1 MKHLALVLLALSAI
15 EGCLVSCSPSLTP
28 EQEAQR
34 DFREARVTDDLK
46 RRLELLDRAVEL
58 HPTPEAHLERAMLS
72 ETLRDPA
79 RAIADYTAAIRFVG
93 DGPVRAALLLN
104 RGVLYGKA
112 RRFDE
117 GEADLSEAIKATGSP
132 EAYLQRAWLRR
143 QAGKAADAE
152 RDVAEARKTGN
163 SLADPLYNEGVR
175 AVTRGDSAEAERM
188 FRFAI
193 DLDPLHPRAHI
204 AMARLHMER
213 HRFADAV
220 GEFDQA
226 IPSYPRDAELYYH
239 RGNAQLAAG
248 RGDQALAD
256 YEKAVGLAPN
266 EAIYL
271 ASRGMAWHR
280 VRNDVA
286 KAMVDFG
293 EAIRIDPKCHTA
305 WYHRGL
311 LDHEQ
316 GHLEG
321 AEQDLRRATSSRATP
336 EGCVALGR
344 VLHDRGEYDKALALF
359 RGALEIYKEPETR
372 KVISAEMDRTRLA
385 KENRK

>member
-1 MKHLALVLLALSAI
+1 MRYASLVLV
-15 EGCLVSCSPSLTP
+15 LVSCTASLTR
-28 EQEAQR
+28 EEEAER
-34 DFREARVTDDLK
+34 DLREARSTDDLQ

-58 HPTPEAHLERAMLS
+58 HPTTEAHLERAMLS
-72 ETLRDPA
+72 ESLREPA

-93 DGPVRAALLLN
+93 DASARGVLLLN

-132 EAYLQRAWLRR
+132 EAFLQRAWLRR
-143 QAGKAADAE
+143 QAGRTADAE

-175 AVTRGDSAEAERM
+175 MLTRGDSAEAERM
-188 FRFAI
+188 FRFAL
-193 DLDPLHPRAHI
+193 DLDPLHNRAHI
-204 AMARLHMER
+204 AMARIYMER
-213 HRFADAV
+213 HRFAEAV
-220 GEFDQA
+220 SEFDQA
-226 IPSYPRDAELYYH
+226 IPAYPRDAELYYH
-239 RGNAQLAAG
+239 RANAQLAAG
-248 RGDQALAD
+248 RGEQALAD
-256 YEKAVGLAPN
+256 YEKAVELAPK

-280 VRNDVA
+280 VRNDAV
-286 KAMVDFG
+286 KARADFG
-293 EAIRIDPKCHTA
+293 EAIRIDPKCHSA

-321 AEQDLRRATSSRATP
+321 AEQDLRRATAIRASP
-336 EGCVALGR
+336 EGCLALGR
-344 VLHDRGEYDKALALF
+344 VLHDRGDYDKALSLY
-359 RGALEIYKEPETR
+359 RGALEIYREPEAR
-372 KVISAEMDRTRLA
+372 KSISAEIERTRVA